1 METVTF
7 QKLTLIVWDVGGQIL
22 KHYFPNTTILVF
34 VVDSSDIERIPEAK
48 EKLFSLLAE
57 PELADSHLLVFANK
71 QDMPN
76 ARSPAEL
83 TQLLDLGSLK
93 NREWFIC
100 GTNTHSGQGLY
111 EGLMWVKKQMKT

>member
-1 METVTF
+1 M
-7 QKLTLIVWDVGGQIL
+7 
-22 KHYFPNTTILVF
+22 F

-48 EKLFSLLAE
+48 EELFSLLAE

-93 NREWFIC
+93 NREVNSCIV
-100 GTNTHSGQGLY
+100 L
-111 EGLMWVKKQMKT
+111 